1 MVFKNLELLKQK
13 YAYRY
18 EYTNSFE
25 RFSEEKIP
33 DKECFYE
40 SLKDGTT
47 GDNDKIL
54 NGHISEKEYIRCT
67 KIWNRF
73 NIWMIIM
80 III

>member
-1 MVFKNLELLKQK
+1 MLIDMN
-13 YAYRY
+13 
-18 EYTNSFE
+18 YTNSFE

-67 KIWNRF
+67 EIWNRF

>member
-13 YAYRY
+13 CAYRY

-54 NGHISEKEYIRCT
+54 NGHISEKEYITCT
-67 KIWNRF
+67 EIWNRF